1 MSDNTAILLFS
12 RSASAEASAK
22 FSGSRHGERVA
33 KTLIDRTRKTLR
45 QSGFP
50 VYHLDES
57 NQLGRCFG
65 EKLESCLS
73 RVFRLG
79 YDQVI
84 VVGNDCPQLRAGH
97 LRKASKLLS
106 QGREVL
112 GQDRRGGIWLLGLRD
127 TAFNREAVIRAPWQS
142 GELFQALRAIFP
154 IVALLPFLQDF
165 NALSDY
171 RRAYAPWKAIL
182 SGLSFLVGR
191 QEEWYET
198 QEAWMAL
205 TLVTPVEGRGPPR
218 AA

>member
-22 FSGSRHGERVA
+22 FSGSGHGERVA

-97 LRKASKLLS
+97 LRKASRLLS

-112 GQDRRGGIWLLGLRD
+112 AQDRRGGIWLMGV
-127 TAFNREAVIRAPWQS
+127 REAAFDRETVRQAPWQTRD
-142 GELFQALRAIFP
+142 LFEALRAMFSN
-154 IVALLPFLQDF
+154 VALLPRLSDF

-171 RRAYAPWKAIL
+171 CREYGRWKMLL
-182 SGLSFLVGR
+182 SGLSFLLGR
-191 QEEWYET
+191 QEGCDEA
-198 QEAWMAL
+198 QEVTLGL
-205 TLVTPVEGRGPPR
+205 TFVAPTEGRGPPR